1 MGCAWS
7 PWISKKESMDE
18 EDKGKEVIML
28 PLIILAPA
36 LIGGIWFFS
45 TGGLDDIGEN
55 ISLLIM
61 GALLGIILMKVL
73 KL

>member
-1 MGCAWS
+1 
-7 PWISKKESMDE
+7 
-18 EDKGKEVIML
+18 ML

-45 TGGLDDIGEN
+45 TGGFEDIGEN
-55 ISLLIM
+55 ISILIM
-61 GALLGIILMKVL
+61 GALVGIILMKML